1 MGFLTVED
9 ANTVNLN
16 HINELYELN
25 TANISTGEFENVL
38 YDFVVCS
45 HSING
50 SDHTFT
56 FKIQNSLWHGGYS
69 IHKSITSESFDD
81 TTNTLTVVTSRDS
94 IKLVLRL
101 CNYEDFNLGHSSG
114 EISSPKTPVGTI
126 LKNQLNKNYKFY
138 YTNYVPSRDIYITG
152 GTTSDDDPLPR
163 HHKNIIEEA
172 GLYTFVDP
180 DYGEPIAT
188 VLIAIA
194 KTDLVFD
201 LNSTLTVG
209 KLNHIRLKVNSHYLP
224 SGDLVDGAELDIVVN
239 YNGTL
244 ITAEYDSSINDY
256 CFDLDLR
263 DKINDTPVNLT
274 VLVNESEYVSPSVH
288 NVVLGC
294 TYQSAS
300 SFNELTSS
308 IISGAETI
316 KLTSD
321 IVFTGNLDLTHPL
334 HLICEGNTVN
344 LSSYS
349 ISVKETSFT
358 VDNGNFINGTP
369 AIIQDAD
376 SKVICNNCSFTNAS
390 ITDEYK
396 GSVISTLP
404 CENITTLLKG
414 CSILN
419 CHHSIYHQGT
429 LTVINMDA
437 TYNDFNDS
445 IDTDYS
451 AFLTMYQGTC
461 DITQSS
467 FNIYYP
473 DLCTDEIDVKFS
485 ESLLGLGENVLFN
498 NSLASNLN
506 KHDSLPFFL
515 NYNNQSSI
523 YCRYYYTELE
533 ECLVTQA
540 VTGSEN
546 KAVCHTILGNP
557 TIYKNNVTVTRAT
570 EED

>member
-1 MGFLTVED
+1 MSFITVED
-9 ANTVNLN
+9 TNTVNLKPV
-16 HINELYELN
+16 HDYHTID
-25 TANISTGEFENVL
+25 TSKISLDEFENVF
-38 YDFVVCS
+38 YDFCSVS
-45 HSING
+45 HSISGNT
-50 SDHTFT
+50 HVFE
-56 FKIQNSLWHGGYS
+56 FIIQNSLWTGGYRVRRDGETITTTTSYDSSSSTLSVSFTSSDPTDGHIELELYLCSFKDATSLNQIYARLVDSPIIYVNRDFELGS
-69 IHKSITSESFDD
+69 IVRIDYRNQYGAEVWADVQIDNFGLTKTVISD
-81 TTNTLTVVTSRDS
+81 TNVF
-94 IKLVLRL
+94 ILVLV
-101 CNYEDFNLGHSSG
+101 E
-114 EISSPKTPVGTI
+114 KTG
-126 LKNQLNKNYKFY
+126 
-138 YTNYVPSRDIYITG
+138 
-152 GTTSDDDPLPR
+152 
-163 HHKNIIEEA
+163 
-172 GLYTFVDP
+172 
-180 DYGEPIAT
+180 
-188 VLIAIA
+188 
-194 KTDLVFD
+194 LVFD
-201 LNSTLTVG
+201 LTGTVTVG
-209 KLNHIRLKVNSHYLP
+209 KLNHVPLSIDSHYLP
-224 SGDLVDGAELDIVVN
+224 TGDLVDGAELDIVIN

-294 TYQSAS
+294 TYPSAS
-300 SFNELTSS
+300 SFNELTSL
-308 IISGAETI
+308 IVSGAVTI

-334 HLICEGNTVN
+334 HLICDDNTVN

-369 AIIQDAD
+369 AIIQDKD
-376 SKVICNNCSFTNAS
+376 SKVTCNNCSFSNAS

-404 CENITTLLKG
+404 YENIVTIMRG

-429 LTVINMDA
+429 LTIINMNA

-473 DLCTDEIDVKFS
+473 DLCTDEIDVKFA
-485 ESLLGLGENVLFN
+485 ESLVGLGENVLFN

-506 KHDSLPFFL
+506 KHNSLPFFL

-523 YCRYYYTELE
+523 YCRYYYSELE